1 MQNNSKFNTQNSKL
15 VIRASEIG
23 EYSYCSRA
31 WWYKHVVKVEPP
43 DIEYNGRLMAGT
55 KAHARHARTVATATT
70 FRAIGILLA
79 ALGLL
84 MLGLTLLLM
93 RP

>member
-1 MQNNSKFNTQNSKL
+1 MQNNSKFSTQSSKL
-15 VIRASEIG
+15 TIRASEIG

-31 WWYKHVVKVEPP
+31 WWYKHVAKVPPP

-55 KAHARHARTVATATT
+55 KAHARYARTVATATI

-84 MLGLTLLLM
+84 LLALTLFM
-93 RP
+93 RN

>member
-1 MQNNSKFNTQNSKL
+1 MQNNSKL

-43 DIEYNGRLMAGT
+43 DGAHKGRLMTGT
-55 KAHARHARTVATATT
+55 QAHARHGRAVAAAATL
-70 FRAIGILLA
+70 RAIGMLLA
-79 ALGLL
+79 AIGLL
-84 MLGLTLLLM
+84 LLALTLLM
-93 RP
+93 RSQ